1 MSSPPPDSP
10 RNGGAGRLGRSLAFG
25 AILGLVVLAVL
36 AGWADVRGVRAA
48 LSRFPLHI
56 AALACA
62 LSFANYGLR
71 FVRWQRYLRRLGIE
85 IPAGTSYLIS
95 LAGLA
100 FTVSP
105 GKLGEAYKSWL
116 VKRVAGTPISV
127 TAPIVLAE
135 RFTDLLAF
143 LVLIAVGG
151 LATSPEHAW
160 IFWTVLAGCGALLA
174 FAVSAPLQERS
185 LALADRVQLLTRF
198 TPRIRTSLT
207 SVRALLAPRQL
218 ALPTLLATAGWSL
231 ECVGFWLVA
240 DAFAPGAIS
249 LAFAVYAFA
258 LSAVAGAVLI
268 LFPGGL
274 GPTEASMSALLTP
287 RYVAA
292 GLATESARA
301 SAASATLVIRLCT
314 LWFAVA
320 IGAIAALLFRRLS
333 RDGDATLALDQRR
346 RATTDISR

>member
-1 MSSPPPDSP
+1 MSASPTELPPA
-10 RNGGAGRLGRSLAFG
+10 AGEKRLGRSLAFG
-25 AILGLVVLAVL
+25 AIFGLVVLGVL
-36 AGWADVRGVRAA
+36 AAWADVRGVGAA
-48 LSRFPLHI
+48 LARFPVHI
-56 AALACA
+56 AGIACA
-62 LSFANYGLR
+62 LSFANYAVR
-71 FVRWQRYLRRLGIE
+71 FLRWQRYLRVLGIS

-116 VKRVAGTPISV
+116 VKQVHGAPVHV

-143 LVLIAVGG
+143 LVLIAIGG
-151 LATSPEHAW
+151 LGTSPEHAW
-160 IFWTVLAGCGALLA
+160 IFWAVLAGCGVLLA
-174 FAVSAPLQERS
+174 FAMSATLQE
-185 LALADRVQLLTRF
+185 LALGVVAKLPLVSKLVPKVRA
-198 TPRIRTSLT
+198 SLHT
-207 SVRALLAPRQL
+207 VRALLAPREL
-218 ALPTLLATAGWSL
+218 MLPTLLATVGWGL

-249 LAFAVYAFA
+249 LAFAAYTFA

-292 GLATESARA
+292 GLATEAARA

-314 LWFAVA
+314 LWFAVLV
-320 IGAIAALLFRRLS
+320 GAIAALVFRRRFRQPS
-333 RDGDATLALDQRR
+333 A
-346 RATTDISR
+346 

>member
-1 MSSPPPDSP
+1 MTATDERTTSP
-10 RNGGAGRLGRSLAFG
+10 AGTRGLGRSLAIG
-25 AILGLVVLAVL
+25 AVFGLVVLGAL
-36 AGWADVRGVRAA
+36 ALWADVRGVGAA
-48 LSRFPLHI
+48 LARFPLHV
-56 AALACA
+56 AGVACA

-71 FVRWQRYLRRLGIE
+71 YLRWQRYLRVLAIE
-85 IPAGTSYLIS
+85 IAPGTSFLIS

-116 VKRVAGTPISV
+116 VRRVHGAPLSV

-143 LVLIAVGG
+143 LLLIAIGG
-151 LATSPEHAW
+151 LGSSPDHAW
-160 IFWTVLAGCGALLA
+160 IFWSVLAGCALLLA
-174 FAVSAPLQERS
+174 FATSSGLQERALAIASRLPVVGRFAPRVRAS
-185 LALADRVQLLTRF
+185 LAT
-198 TPRIRTSLT
+198 
-207 SVRALLAPRQL
+207 VRALLAPREL
-218 ALPTLLATAGWSL
+218 VLPTFLATAGWGL

-240 DAFAPGAIS
+240 DAFAPGSITLS
-249 LAFAVYAFA
+249 FAAYTFA

-274 GPTEASMSALLTP
+274 GPTEASMSALLAP

-292 GLATESARA
+292 GFALETARA

-320 IGAIAALLFRRLS
+320 VGAAAAVVFNRRHP
-333 RDGDATLALDQRR
+333 GE
-346 RATTDISR
+346 RA

>member
-1 MSSPPPDSP
+1 MSEFPTDE
-10 RNGGAGRLGRSLAFG
+10 RAAGAPGRLGRSLALG
-25 AILGLVVLAVL
+25 AVLGLVVLAAL
-36 AGWADVRGVRAA
+36 AAWADVRGVGAA
-48 LSRFPLHI
+48 LLRFPLHV
-56 AALACA
+56 AGFACA

-71 FVRWQRYLRRLGIE
+71 FLRWQRYLRRLGIE

-116 VKRVAGTPISV
+116 VKRVHGAPVHV

-143 LVLIAVGG
+143 LVLIALGG
-151 LATSPEHAW
+151 LGSSPEHAW
-160 IFWTVLAGCGALLA
+160 IFWSVLAGCGVLLA
-174 FAVSAPLQERS
+174 FAVSATLQESALRICARLPVVARLVPKARVS
-185 LALADRVQLLTRF
+185 LA
-198 TPRIRTSLT
+198 SM
-207 SVRALLAPRQL
+207 RALLAPREL
-218 ALPTLLATAGWSL
+218 VLPTLLATCGWGL
-231 ECVGFWLVA
+231 ECAGFWLVA
-240 DAFAPGAIS
+240 DAFAPGAIPPS
-249 LAFAVYAFA
+249 FAVYTFA

-274 GPTEASMSALLTP
+274 GPTEASMSALLAP

-292 GLATESARA
+292 GLGVEAARA

-314 LWFAVA
+314 LWFAVVV
-320 IGAIAALLFRRLS
+320 GAIAALLF
-333 RDGDATLALDQRR
+333 QRR
-346 RATTDISR
+346 YRADRA